1 MSSAAKLRN
10 VRRGTVAVAA
20 AAAVMTAFG
29 PVAYASWDDAPQT
42 AANEQP
48 AGPGDVQPNVGA
60 GNNGTIGVV
69 DTAAY
74 DNSTPAK
81 ILETT
86 GNQGATLVQPGKDG
100 QAIGGLRFTI
110 PNRWVSGD
118 VIELR
123 LLDRGATAASDGMA
137 NSGPDY
143 KMGFSA
149 DPKVAVSAPQ
159 AASTLVTSDT
169 NGLNGTGLP
178 PAGNQTQN
186 TETLPDNPWVASG
199 SLVQPGV
206 APSMGVSRLQSKG
219 AQGYD
224 IIRLTMNGNPSTGD
238 PNAKWVVTLSDLKV
252 DLGKSVTPGAL
263 RVVPFAMSKATSG
276 VSYSNSSWFYDNR
289 TPNTLVAVGD
299 PTFTATRIVNIY
311 TVPAWVSPVTV
322 SVATPDVVADGLPQ
336 NIGDVTMVESNPASI
351 GDGNYVLTIGGANVA
366 SAVADLK
373 FTITGGG
380 ATESATVT
388 AVGANTVSFTVANSS
403 LTTAAT
409 YKLSG
414 LRLTSNTPGPLTY
427 KITGG
432 TISSFLASP
441 AGTGAAIGTI
451 PAEAALC
458 TNGNVAL
465 AAAAPTVTQN
475 STVAMTGTTQLGD
488 ATYTF
493 ATNGANLELRT
504 AGAVVVAT
512 APTGSTVFPLSAP
525 FAGTLTFSIA
535 PVAGSTVTVAGSV
548 ASNGSVGALAVT
560 LPAGS
565 FLGNGVYNF
574 NLNGT
579 TLELRNAAN
588 AVIGAD
594 AAAPFQ
600 TFVLALAPFTGNV
613 TTAAA
618 AVTTETFTI
627 SGGVATTNVTG
638 ASPVQVNAPSTLAAG
653 AYTVTFNPG
662 TNLWEL
668 NTGGAP
674 IEGTSV
680 NGTEFTLTG
689 AAGGGTVYLSQA
701 FGTGGGTITINA
713 AAVAAPQNICV
724 NQDDIIS
731 PLDKLTQLGTSK
743 SNSDRIGG
751 NDRYSTAAK
760 IAAQWTNSEPGSGT
774 DDAFGGGRARNVILV
789 SGTSYP
795 DALSASYMSS
805 RLMAPI
811 LLTGAN
817 ELPAQTIE
825 ALRDRFVEK
834 VYIIGG
840 TGAVS
845 GGVEAAL
852 KDLNQY
858 VPDSLPD
865 PANPGQWLFR
875 NPKPT
880 GAKLQVQRL
889 GGSDR
894 YTTNQLANMYAAA
907 WGGGLTVGK
916 TVNKFGEAGKYTAI
930 LARGDAFPDALVG
943 GILTVGY
950 GAGGN
955 TNANALPLVLT
966 TPTEFAAP
974 AKALFANLDIQ
985 HAILVGGTGALSD
998 GVETAVKAA
1007 GATTNRLAGPDR
1019 YATAAE
1025 VNKFAL
1031 KSAVGSATNP
1041 NPGLGFDVGAA
1052 NDTVYLAT
1060 GSNFPDALAA
1070 APFVGW
1076 SMDTMALVV
1085 VNEIPA
1091 PTKTFLND
1099 YAAILDKATGLGLGG
1114 VVSAAV
1120 VQEANAIVS
1129 TK

>member
-48 AGPGDVQPNVGA
+48 AGPGNVQPNVGA

-100 QAIGGLRFTI
+100 QAIGGVRFTI

-123 LLDRGATAASDGMA
+123 LLDRGAIAANDGMA

-143 KMGFSA
+143 KLGFSA
-149 DPKVAVSAPQ
+149 DPKVAVSTPQ
-159 AASTLVTSDT
+159 AADTLVTSDT
-169 NGLNGTGLP
+169 NGLNGTALP
-178 PAGNQTQN
+178 PAGTQKQN
-186 TETLPDNPWVASG
+186 TETLAENPWVASG
-199 SLVQPGV
+199 ALVQPGV
-206 APSMGVSRLQSKG
+206 APAMGVSRLQSKG

-289 TPNTLVAVGD
+289 TPNNLVDAANV
-299 PTFTATRIVNIY
+299 TATATRIVNIY

-322 SVATPDVVADGLPQ
+322 SVANPDVIADGLPQ
-336 NIGDVTMVESNPASI
+336 NIGDVTVVESNPASI
-351 GDGNYVLTIGGANVA
+351 GDGNYTLTIAGANIS

-380 ATESATVT
+380 ATETATVT

-403 LTTAAT
+403 LITAAT

-441 AGTGAAIGTI
+441 AGAGLAIGAI

-458 TNGNVAL
+458 TNSNVAL
-465 AAAAPTVTQN
+465 AAAAPTV
-475 STVAMTGTTQLGD
+475 VAASSIAMAGATQLGN

-493 ATNGANLELRT
+493 ATNGGNLELRQ
-504 AGAVVVAT
+504 GANVVAV

-525 FAGTLTFSIA
+525 FSGSLTFSIA
-535 PVAGSTVTVAGSV
+535 PAAGQTVTVAGS
-548 ASNGSVGALAVT
+548 AAGNGSIGAGVVT
-560 LPAGS
+560 LPGAS
-565 FLGNGVYNF
+565 LIGNGDYNF
-574 NLNGT
+574 NLNAGT
-579 TLELRNAAN
+579 MELRTAAN

-594 AAAPFQ
+594 AAAAYD
-600 TFVLALAPFTGNV
+600 TFVLVAPYAGNV
-613 TTAAA
+613 TTAAP
-618 AVTTETFTI
+618 AVTTETFTVA
-627 SGGVATTNVTG
+627 GGVATTNVTG
-638 ASPVQVNAPSTLAAG
+638 PSAITVNAPSTLAAG
-653 AYTVTFNPG
+653 AYTVTFNNV

-668 NTGGAP
+668 NTGGGAF
-674 IEGTSV
+674 EGTSV
-680 NGTEFTLTG
+680 NGTEYTLTA
-689 AAGGGTVYLSQA
+689 AAGGGTVYLSSA
-701 FGTGGGTITINA
+701 LPAPGGTITINVA
-713 AAVAAPQNICV
+713 AAAAPQNICV